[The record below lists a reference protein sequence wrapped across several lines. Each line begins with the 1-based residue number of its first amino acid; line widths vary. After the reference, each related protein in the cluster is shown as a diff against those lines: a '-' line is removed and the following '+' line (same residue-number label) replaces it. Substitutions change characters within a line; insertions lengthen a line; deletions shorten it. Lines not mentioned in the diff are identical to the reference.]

1 MTSLHTDVWPGGS
14 VYASESSWSSSLHS
28 TAAGLHAAS
37 PSLHGGAPS
46 GLHLDPRSPQ
56 PQYAHQPHATAAGIH
71 GERQPPPAPPPPPP
85 PPTSVAPSWHHDMA
99 LAEPA
104 GAFELLCRSE
114 MQSHLG
120 EAHPPSPFFVDQ
132 KKGGSTPASPHV
144 GKEGG
149 CGGDGAPMT
158 YNRLAAAEADKA
170 RGAFS
175 PHGDFGRAPFS
186 AVAQASAAAPAK
198 EVAGP
203 AEGRIKLE
211 APYVPEGIP
220 GSATPTTSCTPRH
233 DYNANLPLFHQQLQ
247 QHQQAASSFQAGLA
261 GFPAM
266 QHQQA
271 PYQQMAGQQYSLQ
284 HSAASQ
290 QQHQQYQGAG
300 GPMGAWGAAYQS
312 GEGSTY
318 GGDQHYNIYA
328 RSVYIQ
334 GGPQYPYPGYP
345 GIGASPAGPSRRPPV
360 PQGVLPP
367 PGVAPPALTTP
378 MKARRRRRWTRR
390 KSIVHTC
397 PHSGCAKIYAKS
409 SHLKAHLRTHTG
421 EKPYTCDWKG
431 CGWRFAR
438 SDELTRHYRKH
449 TGDRPFQCRLCER
462 AFSRSDHLSL
472 HMKRHMAL

>member
-1 MTSLHTDVWPGGS
+1 MNWETHITTTVWPGGS

-71 GERQPPPAPPPPPP
+71 GERQPPPAPPPP

-211 APYVPEGIP
+211 APYVPEGVP

-233 DYNANLPLFHQQLQ
+233 DYNANLPLR
-247 QHQQAASSFQAGLA
+247 GW
-261 GFPAM
+261 P
-266 QHQQA
+266 
-271 PYQQMAGQQYSLQ
+271 
-284 HSAASQ
+284 
-290 QQHQQYQGAG
+290 
-300 GPMGAWGAAYQS
+300 
-312 GEGSTY
+312 
-318 GGDQHYNIYA
+318 
-328 RSVYIQ
+328 
-334 GGPQYPYPGYP
+334 
-345 GIGASPAGPSRRPPV
+345 ASPRCSTSRRPTSRWRGSSTPCSTPPRPSSSTSSTRGRGGPWGVGRGLPERRGQHLRRRPALQHLRPLRLHPGRPPV
-360 PQGVLPP
+360 SLSGLS
-367 PGVAPPALTTP
+367 GDRRLARGAVAPPPRPAGRPAAPGRRAARPHDP